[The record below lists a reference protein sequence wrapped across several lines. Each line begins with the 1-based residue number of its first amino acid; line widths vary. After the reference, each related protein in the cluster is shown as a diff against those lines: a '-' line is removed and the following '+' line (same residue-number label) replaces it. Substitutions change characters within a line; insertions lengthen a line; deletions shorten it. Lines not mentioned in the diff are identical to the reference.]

1 MEEVVNVLGSGK
13 LDSGEYLNL
22 DEFLGIFLFLE
33 RWREIK
39 IIGLRMRW
47 EFLFKFVKWKVEKS

>member
-33 RWREIK
+33 RWREI
-39 IIGLRMRW
+39 IGLRMRW